1 MFKFTDKQ
9 LRRFHCIVLI
19 LMSYTGVVV
28 SVAEAGEAT
37 EVIQEAL
44 QAYNNEDLNGTA
56 DALNE
61 ALAIVMQEKAAKMET
76 KCPKALDGW
85 EKQKTVSNSAG
96 AAVFGGGTVTECN
109 YRNGKNKVTISFT
122 SDSPMLQSMMMM
134 FKNPMF
140 ATAGGGKVKRIKADG
155 KKRKTIIKY
164 NEQRKSGEIT
174 SVFENI
180 LVTVKGKA
188 SQDELISFFKHI
200 KFSSLN
206 SG

>member
-1 MFKFTDKQ
+1 MYFSGII
-9 LRRFHCIVLI
+9 LL
-19 LMSYTGVVV
+19 LMSYSGLVI

-44 QAYNNEDLNGTA
+44 EAYNKQDLGGTA

-61 ALAIVMQEKAAKMET
+61 ALAIVMQEKATRMET

-85 EKQKTVSNSAG
+85 KKEKTVSNSSG
-96 AAVFGGGTVTECN
+96 AAFGAGTITECIYLN
-109 YRNGKNKVTISFT
+109 AKNKVTISFT
-122 SDSPMLQSMMMM
+122 TDSPMIQSMMMM
-134 FKNPMF
+134 FNNPMF
-140 ATAGGGKVKRIKADG
+140 ATSSGGKVKRIKADG
-155 KKRKTIIKY
+155 KKHKTIIKY

-180 LVTVKGKA
+180 LVNVKGKA
-188 SQDELISFFKHI
+188 SQDVLISFFKSI
-200 KFSSLN
+200 KFSSLI